1 MKNRNHFRLIKAKAL
16 ENSRLKLSYADGAD
30 FNVDLSGWIK
40 SSAFLRPLKNLSV
53 FSTAKLGASGR
64 AVEFGK
70 GEIDL
75 AADNLRNL
83 AIEQSGGIGHER
95 ILNWMHENNLTLD
108 GAADVLGISRRM
120 LAYYRNGE
128 KSIPRHIW
136 LACVGWETLHKHGE
150 AASPR

>member
-1 MKNRNHFRLIKAKAL
+1 MKNRDHFRLIKAKAL
-16 ENSRLKLSYADGAD
+16 KNSCLKISYADGAD
-30 FNVDLSGWIK
+30 FNVDLSDWIK
-40 SSAFLRPLKNLSV
+40 TTAVLKPLQGQSLFAS
-53 FSTAKLGASGR
+53 AKLSELGR

-95 ILNWMHENNLTLD
+95 IWNWMHENNLTLD
-108 GAADVLGISRRM
+108 GAAEVLGISRRM

-150 AASPR
+150 AA

>member
-1 MKNRNHFRLIKAKAL
+1 MKNRDHFRLTKAKAL
-16 ENSRLKLSYADGAD
+16 KNSCLKVTYADGMD

-40 SSAFLRPLKNLSV
+40 SSSFLKPLQDQSL
-53 FSTAKLGASGR
+53 FSSAKLSKLGR

-95 ILNWMHENNLTLD
+95 IWNWMHENNLTLD
-108 GAADVLGISRRM
+108 SAAEVLGISRRM

-128 KSIPRHIW
+128 KPIPRHIW

-150 AASPR
+150 AA

>member
-1 MKNRNHFRLIKAKAL
+1 MKNREHFRLTQAKAL
-16 ENSRLKLSYADGAD
+16 KASRLKLAYADGAD
-30 FNVDLSGWIK
+30 FTVDLSDWINT
-40 SSAFLRPLKNLSV
+40 SSFLKPLKNQNL
-53 FSTAKLGASGR
+53 FSTVKLDTWGR

-108 GAADVLGISRRM
+108 EAAEALGISRRM

-128 KSIPRHIW
+128 KIIPRHIW
-136 LACVGWETLHKHGE
+136 LACVGWETLHKHGK
-150 AASPR
+150 AA

>member
-1 MKNRNHFRLIKAKAL
+1 MKNRDHFRLIRAKAL
-16 ENSRLKLSYADGAD
+16 KNSGLKITYADGTD
-30 FNVDLSGWIK
+30 FNVDLSDWIK
-40 SSAFLRPLKNLSV
+40 SSSCLKPLQDKS
-53 FSTAKLGASGR
+53 FFASAKLSEFGR

-95 ILNWMHENNLTLD
+95 IWNWMHENNLTLD
-108 GAADVLGISRRM
+108 RAAEVLGISRRM

-128 KSIPRHIW
+128 KPIPRHIW

-150 AASPR
+150 AA

>member
-1 MKNRNHFRLIKAKAL
+1 MKNRDHFRLTKAKAL
-16 ENSRLKLSYADGAD
+16 RNWCLKITYADGRD
-30 FNVDLSGWIK
+30 FNIDLSDWIK
-40 SSAFLRPLKNLSV
+40 TSSFLKPLQDPSL
-53 FSTAKLGASGR
+53 FATAKVNEGGR

-95 ILNWMHENNLTLD
+95 IWNWMHENNLTLD
-108 GAADVLGISRRM
+108 GAAEVLGISRRM

-128 KSIPRHIW
+128 KPIPLHIW

-150 AASPR
+150 AA

>member
-1 MKNRNHFRLIKAKAL
+1 MKNRDHFRLTKTKAL
-16 ENSRLKLSYADGAD
+16 KNSCLKITFADGAD
-30 FNVDLSGWIK
+30 FNVDLSDWVK
-40 SSAFLRPLKNLSV
+40 QSSFLKPLQDQNLFAS
-53 FSTAKLGASGR
+53 AKLSKLGR

-75 AADNLRNL
+75 GADNLRNL

-95 ILNWMHENNLTLD
+95 IWNWMHENNLTLD
-108 GAADVLGISRRM
+108 KAAEVLGISRRM

-128 KSIPRHIW
+128 KPIPRHIW

-150 AASPR
+150 AA

>member
-1 MKNRNHFRLIKAKAL
+1 MKNRDHFRLTKVKAL
-16 ENSRLKLSYADGAD
+16 KDSCLSLSYADGAD
-30 FNVDLSGWIK
+30 FSVDLSDWIK
-40 SSAFLRPLKNLSV
+40 TSTFLKPLNAPSV
-53 FSTAKLGASGR
+53 FSTVKLGALGR

-83 AIEQSGGIGHER
+83 AVEQSGGIGHER
-95 ILNWMHENNLTLD
+95 VWNWMHENNLTLD
-108 GAADVLGISRRM
+108 AAAEVLGISRRM

-128 KSIPRHIW
+128 KPIPRHIW

-150 AASPR
+150 AA

>member
-1 MKNRNHFRLIKAKAL
+1 MKNRDHFRLTKAKAL
-16 ENSRLKLSYADGAD
+16 NNLCLKVTYADGAD
-30 FNVDLSGWIK
+30 FNVDLSDRVK
-40 SSAFLRPLKNLSV
+40 SSSFLKPLQNQSFFASAKISAF
-53 FSTAKLGASGR
+53 GR

-75 AADNLRNL
+75 GADNLRNL

-95 ILNWMHENNLTLD
+95 IWNWMHENNLTLD
-108 GAADVLGISRRM
+108 GAAEVLGISRRM

-128 KSIPRHIW
+128 KNIPRHIW

-150 AASPR
+150 AA

>member
-1 MKNRNHFRLIKAKAL
+1 MKNRDHFRLTLATAL
-16 ENSRLKLSYADGAD
+16 ENSRLHLSYADGTD
-30 FNVDLSGWIK
+30 FNVDLSDWFK
-40 SSAFLRPLKNLSV
+40 STSCLNPLQDPNL
-53 FSTAKLGASGR
+53 FTTARLSEWGR

-95 ILNWMHENNLTLD
+95 IGNWMHANNLTLD
-108 GAADVLGISRRM
+108 SAAEVLGICRRM

-128 KSIPRHIW
+128 KPIPRHIW

-150 AASPR
+150 AA

>member
-1 MKNRNHFRLIKAKAL
+1 MKNREHFRLTQVKPLK
-16 ENSRLKLSYADGAD
+16 NSRLKLSYADGTD
-30 FNVDLSGWIK
+30 FNVDLSGWIS
-40 SSAFLRPLKNLSV
+40 SSAFLKPLQNQSL
-53 FSTAKLGASGR
+53 FSTAKLGAWGR

-83 AIEQSGGIGHER
+83 AIEQADGIGHER
-95 ILNWMHENNLTLD
+95 ILGWMHENNLTLD
-108 GAADVLGISRRM
+108 EAAAALGISRRM

-128 KSIPRHIW
+128 KPIPRHIW

-150 AASPR
+150 AA

>member
-1 MKNRNHFRLIKAKAL
+1 MKNRDHFRLIKAKAL
-16 ENSRLKLSYADGAD
+16 KNSCLKISYADGAD
-30 FNVDLSGWIK
+30 FNVDLSDWIK
-40 SSAFLRPLKNLSV
+40 TTAVLKPLQGQSLFASARLSE
-53 FSTAKLGASGR
+53 LGR

-95 ILNWMHENNLTLD
+95 IWNWMHENNLTLD
-108 GAADVLGISRRM
+108 GAAEVLGISRRM

-150 AASPR
+150 AA

>member
-1 MKNRNHFRLIKAKAL
+1 MKNRDHFRLIKAKVL
-16 ENSRLKLSYADGAD
+16 KNSCLKITYADGTD
-30 FNVDLSGWIK
+30 FNVDLSDWIK
-40 SSAFLRPLKNLSV
+40 SSSCLKPLQDQS
-53 FSTAKLGASGR
+53 FFASAKLREFGR

-95 ILNWMHENNLTLD
+95 IWNWMHKNNLTLD
-108 GAADVLGISRRM
+108 GAAEVLGISRRM

-128 KSIPRHIW
+128 KPIPRHIW
-136 LACVGWETLHKHGE
+136 LACVGWETLHKHGK
-150 AASPR
+150 AA

>member
-1 MKNRNHFRLIKAKAL
+1 MKNRDHFRLIKAKAL
-16 ENSRLKLSYADGAD
+16 KNSCLKVSYADGAD
-30 FNVDLSGWIK
+30 FNVDLSDWIK
-40 SSAFLRPLKNLSV
+40 TTAVLKPLQGQSLFASARLSE
-53 FSTAKLGASGR
+53 LGR

-95 ILNWMHENNLTLD
+95 IWNWMHENNLTLD
-108 GAADVLGISRRM
+108 GAAEVLGISRRM

-150 AASPR
+150 AA

>member
-1 MKNRNHFRLIKAKAL
+1 MKNRNHFRLTHAKAL
-16 ENSRLKLSYADGAD
+16 ENSCLKLTYADGSD
-30 FNVDLSGWIK
+30 FNVDLSDWIK
-40 SSAFLRPLKNLSV
+40 TSAFLKPLKNKNV
-53 FSTAKLGASGR
+53 FSTAKLGAMGR

-83 AIEQSGGIGHER
+83 AIEQSGGVGHER
-95 ILNWMHENNLTLD
+95 IWNWMHDNNLTLD
-108 GAADVLGISRRM
+108 GAAEVLGISRRM

-150 AASPR
+150 AA

>member
-1 MKNRNHFRLIKAKAL
+1 MKNRNHFRLTQVRTL
-16 ENSRLKLSYADGAD
+16 ENFRLNLSYADGAD
-30 FNVDLSGWIK
+30 FNVDLLDWIK
-40 SSAFLRPLKNLSV
+40 SSVSLQPLQDQS
-53 FSTAKLGASGR
+53 FFTTAKVSELGR

-95 ILNWMHENNLTLD
+95 IWNWMYANNLTLD
-108 GAADVLGISRRM
+108 GAAEVLGISRRM

-136 LACVGWETLHKHGE
+136 LACVGWETLQKHGV
-150 AASPR
+150 AA

>member
-1 MKNRNHFRLIKAKAL
+1 MKNRDHFRLTKAKAL
-16 ENSRLKLSYADGAD
+16 KNSCLKISYADGAD
-30 FNVDLSGWIK
+30 FNVDLSDWIK
-40 SSAFLRPLKNLSV
+40 TTAVLKPLQGQSLFAS
-53 FSTAKLGASGR
+53 AKLSELGR

-95 ILNWMHENNLTLD
+95 IWNWMHENNLTLD

-150 AASPR
+150 AA